1 MGTKSPGKVVITPRP
16 PVGSGD
22 QNGDDGSGIV
32 MRSNKPQ
39 LEDLVRVAPDID
51 HDEALAPGTKLPK
64 VTIKK
69 ADAIKKEA
77 LDPKKKTVCK
87 KKAK

>member
-1 MGTKSPGKVVITPRP
+1 M
-16 PVGSGD
+16 
-22 QNGDDGSGIV
+22 
-32 MRSNKPQ
+32 
-39 LEDLVRVAPDID
+39 EDLVRVTPDIN